1 MVRLATKLR
10 TGACCLVHICKLIL
24 HLACDCKKIFSF
36 SYVKGS
42 RYMNESN
49 LDAVRVRSD
58 KKLAA
63 RICPKQSFAGEMY
76 ISKSHSCY
84 GFVKNRVL
92 YRAHFFP
99 LPELVCS
106 HAQPKCRCR

>member
-10 TGACCLVHICKLIL
+10 TGACYLVHTCNLIL
-24 HLACDCKKIFSF
+24 HLAFHCKKIFSF

-63 RICPKQSFAGEMY
+63 RICLKQSVAGEMY

-84 GFVKNRVL
+84 GFVRNRVL
-92 YRAHFFP
+92 YRDRDFF
-99 LPELVCS
+99 LPE
-106 HAQPKCRCR
+106 